1 MGILNKKLKKE
12 EIAVKEGE
20 FKTIAPA
27 GFLNQPALLI
37 KQAWISERAGDLSV
51 LGKYIFIVEKK
62 ANKPEIKKAIE
73 SIYKV
78 NVVDVNVINVKGK
91 TKRLGRSIGR
101 TSAYKKAV
109 VTLKSG
115 QKIDIM
121 PH

>member
-1 MGILNKKLKKE
+1 MGILNKSKKE
-12 EIAVKEGE
+12 EIIVKENKS
-20 FKTIAPA
+20 KTTASA

-51 LGKYIFIVEKK
+51 LGKYVFIVEKK

-109 VTLKSG
+109 VTLKNG

>member
-1 MGILNKKLKKE
+1 MSILNKFKKE
-12 EIAVKEGE
+12 EKQTGEKKVKTTVSIGT
-20 FKTIAPA
+20 FS
-27 GFLNQPALLI
+27 QPALLV

-78 NVVDVNVINVKGK
+78 NVVGVNIVNVKGK
-91 TKRLGRSIGR
+91 TKRLGKSLGK
-101 TSAYKKAV
+101 TSAYKKAII
-109 VTLKSG
+109 TLKNG
-115 QKIDIM
+115 QKIDTM